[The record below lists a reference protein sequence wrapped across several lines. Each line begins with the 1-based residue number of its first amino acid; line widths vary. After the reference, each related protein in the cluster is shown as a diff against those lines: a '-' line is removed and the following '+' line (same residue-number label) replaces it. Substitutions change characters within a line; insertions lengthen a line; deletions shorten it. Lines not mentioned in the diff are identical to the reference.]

1 LVRVAILGA
10 SGYGGS
16 ELLRLLGAHPE
27 VELVGFSSRAY
38 AGRPLS
44 AAWPHIDVDTPF
56 SEVEEAVAE
65 AELVFMA
72 LPNGI
77 SMELSPR
84 LLEEGRR
91 VIDLSGDFRLPPA
104 VFERWYGMEHRS
116 PGWYEEA
123 RYGLVELFRADLPGA
138 RLVANPGCYV
148 TAATLALAP
157 LVAAGLDGE
166 IDISAMSG
174 VSGAGRDAGGTAFA
188 EVNENLKPY
197 KPAGEHRH
205 TAEIEL
211 NLARVRA
218 QGPEPRTHGPA
229 RERPLVFTPHLVP
242 MTRGILVTAFVTP
255 LRQVTA
261 DGLRELFAD
270 FYENEPFVRLTAELP
285 QTKGTYGSNTVWI
298 SQRLDERTGRVVV
311 FAAIDNLV
319 KGASG
324 QAVQNMNVVYG
335 FPETAGLQTHGIW
348 P

>member
-1 LVRVAILGA
+1 MVRVAILGA

-44 AAWPHIDVDTPF
+44 SAWPHIDAETPF

-77 SMELSPR
+77 SMELTPR
-84 LLEEGRR
+84 LVEEGRR
-91 VIDLSGDFRLPPA
+91 VIDLSGDFRLPPD
-104 VFERWYGMEHRS
+104 VFERWYGIEHHS
-116 PGWYEEA
+116 PDWYERA
-123 RYGLVELFRADLPGA
+123 RYGLVELFREDIVGA
-138 RLVANPGCYV
+138 ELVANPGCYV
-148 TAATLALAP
+148 AAASLALAP

-166 IDISAMSG
+166 IDVSAMSG

-205 TAEIEL
+205 TAEIEF

-218 QGPEPRTHGPA
+218 QGRRLQTHGPA
-229 RERPLVFTPHLVP
+229 RQEPLVFTPHLVP

-255 LRQVTA
+255 TRHLTLDEVRDLYGEFF
-261 DGLRELFAD
+261 DG
-270 FYENEPFVRLTAELP
+270 EPFVRLTPELP
-285 QTKGTYGSNTVWI
+285 QTKGTYGSNTVWM
-298 SQRLDERTGRVVV
+298 SQRLDERTGRLVV

-335 FPETAGLQTHGIW
+335 FPETTGLQAHGIW